1 MRTMRKRVLA
11 LALSTAMA
19 LSMCVTTQA
28 AGPEVT
34 VTLDGQPLVLEAPA
48 YVEDDRTQV
57 PVSIAGAL
65 GLELME
71 GANQAVFS
79 ADGDSLLF
87 TDGSTQ
93 AGDMAMDTA
102 ADLSGE
108 VGYVPLAY
116 LASTSASASAGT
128 APPAPPP

>member
-19 LSMCVTTQA
+19 LSMCMTAQA

-48 YVEDDRTQV
+48 YIEDDRTQV

-65 GLELME
+65 GLEVVE
-71 GANQAVFS
+71 SAGQVAFS

-87 TDGSTQ
+87 TDGSSQ
-93 AGDMAMDTA
+93 AGELPNSFRIAAPSSPECWAMPIASRIGSTVT
-102 ADLSGE
+102 SG
-108 VGYVPLAY
+108 GKP
-116 LASTSASASAGT
+116 T
-128 APPAPPP
+128 

>member
-65 GLELME
+65 GL
-71 GANQAVFS
+71 
-79 ADGDSLLF
+79 
-87 TDGSTQ
+87 
-93 AGDMAMDTA
+93 
-102 ADLSGE
+102 
-108 VGYVPLAY
+108 
-116 LASTSASASAGT
+116 
-128 APPAPPP
+128 